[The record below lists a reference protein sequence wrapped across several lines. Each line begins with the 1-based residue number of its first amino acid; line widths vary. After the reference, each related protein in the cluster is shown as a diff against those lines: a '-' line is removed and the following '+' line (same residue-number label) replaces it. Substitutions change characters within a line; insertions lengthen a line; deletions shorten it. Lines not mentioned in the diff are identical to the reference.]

1 MDWLRIRTGDFLLCE
16 FGEVV
21 YLALVW
27 GLSRLVTV
35 ALLFSHCL
43 LPPLPCQKKS
53 HCSAW
58 LRSSS
63 SLKPKTSSLS
73 ANLRRYSSSA
83 EVSMT
88 GNGGD

>member
-1 MDWLRIRTGDFLLCE
+1 MIRTGDLLLRELCKM
-16 FGEVV
+16 VD
-21 YLALVW
+21 LALVG
-27 GLSRLVTV
+27 GLVMLAMVGLRCIHFLI
-35 ALLFSHCL
+35 
-43 LPPLPCQKKS
+43 PPLPCQKKS

-58 LRSSS
+58 LRSNS
-63 SLKPKTSSLS
+63 SLNPKTSSLS